1 MGRLGVINSFLSPF
15 HHCSSCLCVS
25 WKRQANGLWWQT
37 ILALKEYFLFV
48 FLPQLSGCYCY
59 PLCRVGVGLGGRG
72 KKKCKR
78 PQRLF
83 LAPFPSFHG
92 ISEGSEIAP
101 RMVGIAPHSCPA
113 CLHPWLMLLI
123 PFFVTPGTVCVCV
136 WCSRVGGLTRN
147 WAIILGRREQNFKKP
162 PTWYTSFY
170 FLF

>member
-15 HHCSSCLCVS
+15 HHCSSCLLCFLEKAGKWAVV
-25 WKRQANGLWWQT
+25 ANNFSTLGVLSLCFSAT
-37 ILALKEYFLFV
+37 ALRML
-48 FLPQLSGCYCY
+48 LLSSVQG
-59 PLCRVGVGLGGRG
+59 GSGLGRRG

-92 ISEGSEIAP
+92 ISEGSEIVS

-113 CLHPWLMLLI
+113 CLHPWLLLLI

-136 WCSRVGGLTRN
+136 WCSRVGRLTRN
-147 WAIILGRREQNFKKP
+147 WAIILGRREHNFKKP